1 MSNPLSFLTSTPM
14 RVEWID
20 DDHYVTAIGCNLAI
34 ASISKP
40 DQFEFLE
47 GHSQPITAFALDKNR
62 KVIASGQSGKES
74 HTETSTPVIVWDVA
88 SRQQIIVLRG
98 HKSAIKG
105 IAVSEDARIV
115 AVTDQVTNRISIWDV
130 QEQDLGCFLQA
141 PKPVSSLIFGGCFKD
156 SWLLHVTCQNSLLEY
171 TIKFDIRTFEYK
183 SEFKEYANPTNGYR
197 RTYDTSYFIFPYLFV
212 GTHAGELAVY
222 NAQTATLRSTIPVD
236 EFPISSICEGP
247 ELGTVIVAGHDL
259 NLVKVDERNLTV
271 LKTMKLENPVS
282 SVSRLDKKAL
292 VRTMNTSIE
301 LVDLRRMTR
310 STIYTGVVSIP
321 RCVASTNDSAAIGLG
336 DNGLTIATISKGSLK
351 FLLHHPDIKATSIS
365 STPKNDFVIGCIDG
379 TVVEVDGRGSEKWST
394 EHVHRG
400 KITSICSTADFIAT
414 GGDDGMI
421 RILTHMSRSLVN
433 EMVVHNAAVLKI
445 IPAVGFPQRIH
456 SVGADRTMTTTDVSN
471 GKRICQQ
478 LTSGRIGFTSI
489 DQLKDGETEI
499 LVSMGDGTVRAY
511 DWPRKGVIFETES
524 PQKLQINTIAL
535 QPGSRILACGGE
547 SEYLSFCDLKTD
559 DFNWNLG
566 GVAHSL
572 PVRQVTWTPD
582 GKFLLSAADDG
593 LCLWKL

>member
-1 MSNPLSFLTSTPM
+1 MSSPLSFLSSTPM

-20 DDHYVTAIGCNLAI
+20 SDHYVTAIGCNLAI
-34 ASISKP
+34 ASLSNP
-40 DQFEFLE
+40 DKYEFLE

-62 KVIASGQSGKES
+62 KIIASGQNGKES
-74 HTETSTPVIVWDVA
+74 HTETSTPVIVWDIA
-88 SRQQIIVLRG
+88 SRSQIIILRG
-98 HKSAIKG
+98 HKSAIKD
-105 IAVSEDARIV
+105 IAISEDARIV

-130 QEQDLGCFLQA
+130 QEQDLGCFLQT
-141 PKPVSSLIFGGCFKD
+141 PKPPSSIVFGGCFKD
-156 SWLLHVTCQNSLLEY
+156 SWLLHVTCQNTLLEY

-197 RTYDTSYFIFPYLFV
+197 RTYDTSFFIFPYLFV

-259 NLVKVDERNLTV
+259 NLVKVDENNLSV
-271 LKTMKLENPVS
+271 MKTMKLEFPVS
-282 SVSRLDKKAL
+282 SVSRLDKRAL
-292 VRTMNTSIE
+292 VRTTKTSIE
-301 LVDLRRMTR
+301 LVDLRRLYR
-310 STIYTGVVSIP
+310 DTIYTGTVSKP
-321 RCVASTNDSAAIGLG
+321 LCVAATKESAAIGLG
-336 DNGLTIATISKGSLK
+336 DYGLTITSINKGTLK
-351 FLLHHPDIKATSIS
+351 FLRYSPEIRATSVA
-365 STPKNDFVIGCIDG
+365 STPKDDFVIGCIDG
-379 TVVEVDGRGSEKWST
+379 TVAEVDKTGSELWTT

-400 KITSICSTADFIAT
+400 KITAICATAEFIAT
-414 GGDDGMI
+414 GGEDGMI

-445 IPAVGFPQRIH
+445 IPAIGFPQRIH
-456 SVGADRTMTTTDVSN
+456 SVSADRTMTTTDISN

-478 LTSGRIGFTSI
+478 ITPGRIGFTSI
-489 DQLKDGETEI
+489 DQLADGETEI
-499 LVSMGDGTVRAY
+499 LVSMGDGSIRAY
-511 DWPRKGVIFETES
+511 DWPRKGVIYETES

-547 SEYLSFCDLKTD
+547 SEYLSFCDFKSE
-559 DFNWNLG
+559 DFNWTLG